1 MRCPVCDHENQVDSA
16 NCEACGESLELY
28 DQAKAVQKYERAFE
42 KLTISGVLSE
52 KGAQQCLK
60 LREKLLITDRVHERL
75 MEALNGVDDDES
87 EALQVS
93 LALSWASGNS
103 LDIALI
109 HKGDF
114 TFEKVEITLL
124 STLNQSIV
132 REYLEG
138 FEPDERHLFQTNLY
152 EISKAPSSLISLGI
166 QCQIKVVDI
175 TDEEFFYR
183 SPLLSLS
190 GAETEL
196 IDLEGQSAISFVEL
210 IERRALFSLL
220 GSEGWRE
227 LELKSITEDEY
238 FQWEVQVAATKDWL
252 RRSSADGW
260 RVGDQKAC
268 DLGNVSF
275 NERLCPGGLSWIGA
289 PLGVGRDWETP
300 AHQVKITGPLWC
312 AETPVS
318 QALWQEIMGDNPSVH
333 QNDTYP
339 VDSVSWLAAIRFC
352 NRLSKRLGLS
362 SVYNITEEGYISRNR
377 VASGFR
383 LPTEAEW
390 EHLAKGGLDRTYAGS
405 NRPDQVCWSIE
416 DSDHQPHSLAQKNA
430 NAWGLFDFCGNV
442 WEWCEDYFVEEAYRK
457 RVGIFNDPCVEQSPQ
472 HNKQASRVRRGG
484 SWATS
489 ASACRVFTRADGL
502 ETWAS
507 QFVGFRVVRIERRGV
522 IPTDRLISAEKA
534 SWAHLQQGPIYLACV
549 KGSPR
554 RSWAIRLEALGVK
567 LTLVEEEATV
577 VMIIRPNELRPSK
590 IKLELLDKVRQR
602 VRGAGALVLE
612 LEEAQTLL
620 EKREKQ
626 VHQIEQSEERWE
638 ELYGKQVLVV
648 GRFSITQKV
657 LCKRLSARGILIT
670 LDPERADVLVVG
682 GGKLAQK
689 RILEFNAK
697 GLLVLHEVECLA
709 ILEAQPT
716 ILL

>member
-1 MRCPVCDHENQVDSA
+1 MRCPVCDHENQVDSV

-75 MEALNGVDDDES
+75 MEVLNGVDDDED

-93 LALSWASGNS
+93 LALSWASGNC
-103 LDIALI
+103 LDTALI

-132 REYLEG
+132 REYLEE

-152 EISKAPSSLISLGI
+152 ETGKEPSSLISLGI

-183 SPLLSLS
+183 SPLLALS

-268 DLGNVSF
+268 DLGDISF

-312 AETPVS
+312 AETPV
-318 QALWQEIMGDNPSVH
+318 
-333 QNDTYP
+333 
-339 VDSVSWLAAIRFC
+339 
-352 NRLSKRLGLS
+352 
-362 SVYNITEEGYISRNR
+362 
-377 VASGFR
+377 
-383 LPTEAEW
+383 
-390 EHLAKGGLDRTYAGS
+390 
-405 NRPDQVCWSIE
+405 
-416 DSDHQPHSLAQKNA
+416 
-430 NAWGLFDFCGNV
+430 
-442 WEWCEDYFVEEAYRK
+442 
-457 RVGIFNDPCVEQSPQ
+457 
-472 HNKQASRVRRGG
+472 
-484 SWATS
+484 
-489 ASACRVFTRADGL
+489 
-502 ETWAS
+502 
-507 QFVGFRVVRIERRGV
+507 
-522 IPTDRLISAEKA
+522 
-534 SWAHLQQGPIYLACV
+534 
-549 KGSPR
+549 
-554 RSWAIRLEALGVK
+554 
-567 LTLVEEEATV
+567 
-577 VMIIRPNELRPSK
+577 
-590 IKLELLDKVRQR
+590 
-602 VRGAGALVLE
+602 
-612 LEEAQTLL
+612 
-620 EKREKQ
+620 
-626 VHQIEQSEERWE
+626 
-638 ELYGKQVLVV
+638 
-648 GRFSITQKV
+648 
-657 LCKRLSARGILIT
+657 
-670 LDPERADVLVVG
+670 
-682 GGKLAQK
+682 
-689 RILEFNAK
+689 
-697 GLLVLHEVECLA
+697 
-709 ILEAQPT
+709 
-716 ILL
+716 